1 MRASDSHRGGRPVL
15 PITESTLLWSM
26 RAWVAGSRHSIEP
39 ERRIARVLARLGARD
54 ASEYL
59 FGFMFALLH
68 GAVRPMQVSCPCHPR
83 VGADEQALLSVFAL
97 AQEDQSFEALLTL
110 RGFVTP
116 AAAEAAY
123 RSAQGVVGALLRSG
137 RWLAPPPSDAARRY
151 GLVAQ
156 SQPTA
161 PASTLIH

>member
-1 MRASDSHRGGRPVL
+1 MKSHDDQYDQRGIL
-15 PITESTLLWSM
+15 PIAESTVLWSM
-26 RAWVAGSRHSIEP
+26 RAWIVGSRHSIED